1 MRAKPLAGEVGLA
14 RGEPAPEGGDER
26 GECAGGVGVAFEA
39 EADDE
44 PAEGVGVDRDDP
56 GWEVG
61 VPVAAGRLEA
71 EDEVVGC
78 GHRLADGHSGA
89 GHGNIDERAFGDRAA
104 AGEEAA
110 GEVGGHARSTPAGG
124 DAVEGLHT
132 LSFGRDCAGVQAGG
146 VS

>member
-26 GECAGGVGVAFEA
+26 RECAGGFGVAFEA

-56 GWEVG
+56 GW
-61 VPVAAGRLEA
+61 
-71 EDEVVGC
+71 
-78 GHRLADGHSGA
+78 
-89 GHGNIDERAFGDRAA
+89 
-104 AGEEAA
+104 
-110 GEVGGHARSTPAGG
+110 EVGGHARSTPAGG